1 MLKELISSISLQ
13 TKDVTKHPLPGN
25 TLFGFVSV
33 AQKHVGTQPDMS
45 TDMFD
50 SVSLQIASDAEMKE
64 LHTNVTE
71 AI

>member
-1 MLKELISSISLQ
+1 MLQELISSISLQ
-13 TKDVTKHPLPGN
+13 TKDVTKHPLSGN
-25 TLFGFVSV
+25 RVFGSVSI
-33 AQKHVGTQPDMS
+33 AQKMRIPPDMS

-50 SVSLQIASDAEMKE
+50 SVSLKIAADAEKKD